1 MPRDFFK
8 TTERQRSSAQRTRKR
23 RAAVGKPQP
32 VAVDEALSA
41 AVRSALK
48 KVKTSGDQMTKTSDV
63 LNAIFDGA
71 LDHLVDIRGLD
82 RKQSWSALSARL
94 VKKRRYSKASG

>member
-1 MPRDFFK
+1 MARDYFK
-8 TTERQRSSAQRTRKR
+8 TTQKQRASAQRTRER
-23 RAAVGKPQP
+23 RVAEGKPQP

-48 KVKTSGDQMTKTSDV
+48 RVKTSGDQMTKTSDV

-71 LDHLVDIRGLD
+71 LDHLVEIRGLD
-82 RKQSWSALSARL
+82 RQQSWSALSARL
-94 VKKRRYSKASG
+94 VKKRRYSKSSG

>member
-41 AVRSALK
+41 AVKAELRRI
-48 KVKTSGDQMTKTSDV
+48 KVSGDKLSNTSDV

-82 RKQSWSALSARL
+82 RQQSWSALSSRL
-94 VKKRRYSKASG
+94 IKRRRYSQPPR